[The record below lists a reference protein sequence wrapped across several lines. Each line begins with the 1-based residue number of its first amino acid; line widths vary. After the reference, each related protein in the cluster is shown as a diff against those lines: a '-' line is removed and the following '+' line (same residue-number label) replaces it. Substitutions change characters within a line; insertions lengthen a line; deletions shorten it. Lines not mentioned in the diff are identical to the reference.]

1 MMKHEPDFSKTNR
14 RKFIKKSSLIAG
26 TILANPLS
34 VSASANVAGSEN
46 LKIAL
51 IGCGGRGTGAASQV
65 LTTHPGTRL
74 VAMADTFRSQ
84 LDKSYKLLLE
94 KHGPQKVAVPVD
106 HQFIGLNGYKQAIPL
121 ADVVLLATPPGFRPA
136 HFEEAVKQSK
146 HIFMEKP
153 VATDVPGVKK
163 VMSLAEEAGKKNL
176 KVLVGHHLR
185 FQKSI
190 IESVNRIHDGA
201 LGEIISM
208 NCYFN
213 TAGVWVRYRE
223 PEMSELEYQVW
234 NWYYFNWLSGDHL
247 VEQHV
252 HDLDYMNWI
261 KGDHPV
267 KAQGMGGRQVRTGK
281 EYGQIFDH
289 HYVEYEYPDGSILNS
304 QCRHIP
310 GCWSNWSDRAWGTK
324 GYMNSIPSSQQLT
337 LSDRKGNIIYQYD
350 GKDDPVAH
358 QIEQDV
364 FIRKILNDEP
374 LNQAMEGARSTM
386 TAILGRMA
394 TYSGQLI
401 TWEEAMNSS
410 EKLVPGNLSSWKSE
424 APIRPYQDGT
434 YPIPMP
440 GQTKVL

>member
-1 MMKHEPDFSKTNR
+1 MKTKTNHPDTDR

-26 TILANPLS
+26 TMLTYPLS
-34 VSASANVAGSEN
+34 VSSSAYVAGNDTLS
-46 LKIAL
+46 IAL
-51 IGCGGRGTGAASQV
+51 VGCGGRGTGAASQV
-65 LTTHPGTRL
+65 LSAHPGTQL
-74 VAMADTFRSQ
+74 VAMADTFKSK
-84 LDKSYKLLLE
+84 LDDSLKHLLE
-94 KHGPQKVAVPVD
+94 KYGPERVKVPVD
-106 HQFIGLNGYKQAIPL
+106 HQFVGLDGYKEAIPL
-121 ADVVLLATPPGFRPA
+121 ADVVLLATPPGFRPG
-136 HFEEAVKQSK
+136 HFEEAIKHSK

-163 VMSLAEEAGKKNL
+163 VMALAKEAEKKNL

-190 IESVNRIHDGA
+190 IDSVNYLQEGKIGDILA
-201 LGEIISM
+201 M

-213 TAGVWVRYRE
+213 TAGVWVRQRQ
-223 PEMSELEYQVW
+223 PGMTELEYQVW
-234 NWYYFNWLSGDHL
+234 NWYYFNWLCGDHI

-261 KGDHPV
+261 KQGHPV

-310 GCWSNWSDRAWGTK
+310 GCWSNWSDRVWGTE
-324 GYMNSIPSSQQLT
+324 GYMNSIPSRQLLT
-337 LSDRKGNIIYQYD
+337 LQDRKGNTIYQYD

-364 FIRKILNDEP
+364 FIRKIIHDEP
-374 LNQAMEGARSTM
+374 MNQAEAGALSTM
-386 TAILGRMA
+386 TAIMGRMA
-394 TYSGQLI
+394 TYSGQQI
-401 TWEEAMNSS
+401 TWEEAMSS
-410 EKLVPGNLSSWKSE
+410 TEKLVPQNLSSWDSE
-424 APIRPYQDGT
+424 PPVMPFEDGT
-434 YPIPMP
+434 YPIPVP
-440 GQTKVL
+440 GQTKVM

>member
-1 MMKHEPDFSKTNR
+1 MKHEPNFSKTNR

-26 TILANPLS
+26 TVLTYPLS
-34 VSASANVAGSEN
+34 VSSSAYVAGNEN

-51 IGCGGRGTGAASQV
+51 VGCGGRGSGAASQV
-65 LTTHPGTRL
+65 LSAHPGTQL
-74 VAMADTFRSQ
+74 VAMADTFQSQ

-94 KHGPQKVAVPVD
+94 QYGPQKVAVPGD
-106 HQFIGLNGYKQAIPL
+106 HQFIGLNGYKEAIPL

-146 HIFMEKP
+146 HVFMEKP

-163 VMSLAEEAGKKNL
+163 VMTLAKEAEKKNL

-213 TAGVWVRYRE
+213 TAGVWVRSRE
-223 PEMSELEYQVW
+223 PKMTELEYQVW

-261 KGDHPV
+261 KLGHPV

-310 GCWSNWSDRAWGTK
+310 GCWSNWSDRAWGTG
-324 GYMNSIPSSQQLT
+324 GYMNSIPSSQQLF
-337 LSDRKGNIIYQYD
+337 LSDRKGNILYQYD

-364 FIRKILNDEP
+364 FIRKIINDEP
-374 LNQAMEGARSTM
+374 MNQAEEGANSTM

-410 EKLVPGNLSSWKSE
+410 EKLVPENLSSWE
-424 APIRPYQDGT
+424 IAPPVMPHADGT

>member
-1 MMKHEPDFSKTNR
+1 MKTNTKNARSNR
-14 RKFIKKSSLIAG
+14 RKFLKNSSLIAG
-26 TILANPLS
+26 TILANPLA
-34 VSASANVAGSEN
+34 VSSSAYVAGNET

-51 IGCGGRGTGAASQV
+51 VGCGGRGTGAASQV
-65 LTTHPGTRL
+65 LFTHPGTQL
-74 VAMADTFRSQ
+74 VAMCDTFKSR
-84 LDKSYKLLLE
+84 LDDSFKVLLE
-94 KHGPQKVAVPVD
+94 KFGSEKVAVPPD
-106 HQFIGLNGYKQAIPL
+106 HQFVGLSGYKEAIPL
-121 ADVVLLATPPGFRPA
+121 ADVVLLATPPGFRPE

-163 VMSLAEEAGKKNL
+163 VMSLAREADKKNL

-190 IESVNRIHDGA
+190 IDSVNKLHEGA
-201 LGEIISM
+201 IGDILAM

-213 TAGVWVRYRE
+213 TAGVWVRYRQ
-223 PEMSELEYQVW
+223 PRMTELEYQVW

-261 KGDHPV
+261 KQTHPV
-267 KAQGMGGRQVRTGK
+267 KAQGMGGRQVRTGN

-310 GCWSNWSDRAWGTK
+310 GCWANWSDRVWGTK
-324 GYMNSIPSSQQLT
+324 GYMNSIPSRQQLT
-337 LSDRKGNIIYQYD
+337 LQDRKGNMIYRYD

-364 FIRKILNDEP
+364 FIRKIINNEP
-374 LNQAMEGARSTM
+374 MNQTEEGAISTM

-394 TYSGQLI
+394 TYSGQEI
-401 TWEEAMNSS
+401 TWEQAMNSQ
-410 EKLVPGNLSSWKSE
+410 EKLVPEDLSSWESN
-424 APIRPYQDGT
+424 APVLPFEDGS
-434 YPIPMP
+434 YPIPVP
-440 GQTKVL
+440 GQTNVL